1 MEQEIQAAPRPFNA
15 AKFVFF
21 YLTHLVSLVFIAVA
35 FGTIIFQTINK
46 KIPDSLNLYS
56 AVYNSTLMKFGIA
69 ALLVFAPIFYIVNRF
84 IFRAVRQGE
93 IKRDSGIRRWLTY
106 LILFVSFLVF
116 AGYLTSFV
124 FNFLDGELTLKF
136 VLKTI
141 TVLVIAATIFSFYF
155 YDISRKQTEGQR
167 SLVVRIYFFS
177 TLFAI
182 TIVFIGSFFVAD
194 NPFLER
200 AKKMDEDI
208 LNKFNTID
216 NCVEMYYAE
225 NEIMPG
231 NMEEIKSECPYI
243 SEKAI
248 VDENTGKFFGYHLK
262 QDRTY
267 ELCAEFHASN
277 RDEEGNLRNYIY
289 YSSDSESFLHDAG
302 WQCLER
308 KIYSLDLKQ

>member
-1 MEQEIQAAPRPFNA
+1 MEQQIQSTPRPFNA

-21 YLTHLVSLVFIAVA
+21 YLTHLVSLVFMSVA
-35 FGTIIFQTINK
+35 FGTIIFQAINK
-46 KIPDSLNLYS
+46 KISDPLNLYS
-56 AVYNSTLMKFGIA
+56 AIYNSGFMKFGIA
-69 ALLVFAPIFYIVNRF
+69 ALLVFTPIFYIVSRF
-84 IFRAVRQGE
+84 IFKAVRQGE

-136 VLKTI
+136 ILKTI
-141 TVLVIAATIFSFYF
+141 TVLAIAATIFSFYF
-155 YDISRKQTEGQR
+155 YDISRKQTEGR
-167 SLVVRIYFFS
+167 VSKVVRIYFFS

-182 TIVFIGSFFVAD
+182 IVVFIGSFFVVD

-200 AKKMDEDI
+200 AKKMDDDI

-216 NCVEMYYAE
+216 NCVEIYYKE
-225 NEIMPG
+225 NKIMPES
-231 NMEEIKSECPYI
+231 MEEIKSECPYI

-248 VDENTGKFFGYHLK
+248 VDENTGKFFEYHLK

-267 ELCAEFHASN
+267 ELCAEFYASN
-277 RDEEGNLRNYIY
+277 RDEEDSRRNYVY

-308 KIYSLDLKQ
+308 KIYSSDLK